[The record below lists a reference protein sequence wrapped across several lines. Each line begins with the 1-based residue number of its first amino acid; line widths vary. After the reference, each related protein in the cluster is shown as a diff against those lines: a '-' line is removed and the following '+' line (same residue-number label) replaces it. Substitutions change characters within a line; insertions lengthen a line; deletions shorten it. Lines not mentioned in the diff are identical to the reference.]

1 MVKAV
6 LFDMDGTMLDTE
18 PISAECWKKAGKE
31 LGYII
36 EDRFMN
42 TLFGK
47 NIASIEKMLQE
58 EFGIQEEAVQIID
71 KRLMHY
77 KNYLAENGVPKKK
90 GLMEVLEYL
99 KHNNIPAVVCT
110 STEKATAENVLKKAG
125 IYEYFTGYVYGDMVT
140 RSKPDPQGFHM
151 AAELAGQKPSE
162 CLVVE
167 DSPNGVLA
175 GKAAGGHIIF
185 IPDCIEM
192 PEGVLDGITAQ
203 LNDLNELIEWL
214 EKNK

>member
-1 MVKAV
+1 MIKAV

-18 PISAECWKKAGKE
+18 PVSARCWKKAAKE
-31 LGYII
+31 LGYVI

-58 EFGIQEEAVQIID
+58 EFGIQDEAAAIIER
-71 KRLMHY
+71 RLMHY
-77 KNYLAENGVPKKK
+77 KAYLAEHGVPKKP

-99 KHNNIPAVVCT
+99 KNENIPAVVCT

-140 RSKPDPQGFHM
+140 LSKPDPQGFHM
-151 AAELAGQKPSE
+151 AAELAGQKPAD

-175 GKAAGGHIIF
+175 GKAAGGSIVY
-185 IPDCIEM
+185 IPDCIEV
-192 PEGVLDGITAQ
+192 EEAVLDGITAQ
-203 LNDLNELIEWL
+203 LSDLGKLIEWIK
-214 EKNK
+214 EHR

>member
-18 PISAECWKKAGKE
+18 PVSAECWKKAAKE
-31 LGYII
+31 LGYVI

-42 TLFGK
+42 TLYGK
-47 NIASIEKMLQE
+47 NISSIERMLQE
-58 EFGIQEEAVQIID
+58 EFGIQEEAVDIIER
-71 KRLMHY
+71 RLAHY
-77 KNYLAENGVPKKK
+77 KSYLAEHGVPKKP
-90 GLMEVLEYL
+90 GLIEVLEYL
-99 KHNNIPAVVCT
+99 KGKHIPAVVCT
-110 STEKATAENVLKKAG
+110 STEKATAESVLKKAG
-125 IYEYFTGYVYGDMVT
+125 IYEYFSGYVYGDMVT

-151 AAELAGQKPSE
+151 AAEIAGRKPGD

-175 GKAAGGHIIF
+175 GKAAGGYIIF
-185 IPDCIEM
+185 IPDCMEM

-203 LNDLNELIEWL
+203 LNNLNELVAWIEN
-214 EKNK
+214 NK

>member
-18 PISAECWKKAGKE
+18 PVSASCWKKAAKE
-31 LGYII
+31 LGYVI

-42 TLFGK
+42 TLYGK
-47 NIASIEKMLQE
+47 NIASIEKMLQA
-58 EFGIQEEAVQIID
+58 EFGICEEAVEIIER
-71 KRLMHY
+71 RLMHY
-77 KNYLAENGVPKKK
+77 KAYLAEYGVPKKP
-90 GLMEVLEYL
+90 GLIEVLEYL
-99 KHNNIPAVVCT
+99 KREHIPAVVCT

-125 IYEYFTGYVYGDMVT
+125 IYDYFAGHVYGDMVT

-151 AAELAGQKPSE
+151 AAELAGQKPCD

-175 GKAAGGHIIF
+175 GKAAGGSIIF
-185 IPDCIEM
+185 IPDCMEM

-203 LNDLNELIEWL
+203 LRDLNELMVWIENH
-214 EKNK
+214 K